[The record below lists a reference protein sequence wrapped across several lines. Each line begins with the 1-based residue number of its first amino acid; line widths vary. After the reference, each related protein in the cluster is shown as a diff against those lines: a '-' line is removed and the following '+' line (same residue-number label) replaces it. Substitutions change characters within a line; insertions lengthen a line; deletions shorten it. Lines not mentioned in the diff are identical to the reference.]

1 MIKYRKIKNNLV
13 HNTAIINWK
22 DLIIGKGNKIGPY
35 VVIGND
41 AQHPKNKSFGKIMI
55 GDNNVFNEFTNIHLP
70 TKLKKKTVIGNK
82 NYFMNSCTIDHDCFI
97 EDNIVVSSNCVLGGN
112 VILMK
117 NSQLGIRTTIHQ
129 NQVIGS
135 YSMIGM
141 NSVITK
147 KTKVTPGYI
156 FYGKPAKLIKKN
168 IIGLRRNKI
177 TNEILKKEYKRFLTL
192 KKNNEK

>member
-1 MIKYRKIKNNLV
+1 MIKYKKIKGNLV

-22 DLIIGKGNKIGPY
+22 NLIIGKGNKIGPY

-41 AQHPKNKSFGKIMI
+41 AQHPKIKSFGKIII
-55 GDNNVFNEFTNIHLP
+55 GNNNTFNEFTNIHLP
-70 TKLKKKTVIGNK
+70 TKLKKKTTIGNN

-97 EDNIVVSSNCVLGGN
+97 ENNIIVSSNCILGGN

-117 NSQLGIRTTIHQ
+117 NCQLGIRTSIHQ
-129 NQVIGS
+129 NQIIGS

-141 NSVITK
+141 DSIITK
-147 KTKVTPGYI
+147 KIKVEPGYV
-156 FYGKPAKLIKKN
+156 FYGKPAKLKKKN
-168 IIGLRRNKI
+168 MVGLRRNKI

>member
-41 AQHPKNKSFGKIMI
+41 AQHPKNKSCGKIII

-97 EDNIVVSSNCVLGGN
+97 EDNIVASSNCVLGGN

-147 KTKVTPGYI
+147 KTKIKPGYV

-168 IIGLRRNKI
+168 MIGLRRNKI
-177 TNEILKKEYKRFLTL
+177 TDEILKKEYKRFLTL